1 MNKKWLVWLISFI
14 AAAVL
19 LTGCGADQKEVRET
33 TESFMQALVD
43 SDLETAKQYATKEL
57 IASEEMRLLDKEN
70 LETSFYDAIGVK
82 RESLGEEAQKA
93 VSEYVSDVVDKAYQ
107 SYEIGDI
114 KIQGDTASVTTKVTL
129 GFDPDAESNLA
140 ETAQEEINSYQTE
153 NYEDLVNVY
162 IEEGETALYNK
173 LYNDLLP
180 IIAAKMKDELDNS
193 SSKEESTILT
203 LKNTDEGWKVTQ
215 LQEAV
220 TDAEESDAAQETA
233 STSQAADAAQET
245 ASTSQ
250 AAEEEETE

>member
-1 MNKKWLVWLISFI
+1 M
-14 AAAVL
+14 
-19 LTGCGADQKEVRET
+19 
-33 TESFMQALVD
+33 
-43 SDLETAKQYATKEL
+43 
-57 IASEEMRLLDKEN
+57 
-70 LETSFYDAIGVK
+70 
-82 RESLGEEAQKA
+82 
-93 VSEYVSDVVDKAYQ
+93 
-107 SYEIGDI
+107 
-114 KIQGDTASVTTKVTL
+114 TTKVTL